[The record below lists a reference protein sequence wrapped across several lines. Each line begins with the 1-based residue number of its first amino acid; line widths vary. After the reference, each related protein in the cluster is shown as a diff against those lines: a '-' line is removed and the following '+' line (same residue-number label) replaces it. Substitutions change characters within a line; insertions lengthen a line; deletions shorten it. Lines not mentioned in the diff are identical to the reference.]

1 MGIPNILT
9 ILRLASIPPLLY
21 SYLFMP
27 RFGERIALIIFI
39 FSGIT
44 DVLDGLIARKY
55 NLVTKIGTVL
65 DPLADKMILVSVLT
79 VFAIKNKIGFWILL
93 TMALKELLMIYGAY
107 LLYRDR
113 GDVIQANSL
122 GKISTIMFYIASL
135 SIMLNISA
143 GYLLMIVF
151 VMLNIISLFI
161 YFFRFISIKKVL

>member
-1 MGIPNILT
+1 MGLPNILT
-9 ILRLASIPPLLY
+9 VLRLAAIPPLLY

-27 RFGERIALIIFI
+27 RFGERIALIIFL

-55 NLVTKIGTVL
+55 NLVTKIGVVL
-65 DPLADKMILVSVLT
+65 DPLADKMLLISVLT
-79 VFAIKNKIGFWILL
+79 VFTIKNKIGFWVLL
-93 TMALKELLMIYGAY
+93 TMALKEFLMIFGAY
-107 LLYRDR
+107 MLYSNR
-113 GDVIQANSL
+113 GDVIPANAF

-135 SIMLNISA
+135 SIMLNIPI

-151 VMLNIISLFI
+151 VSLNIISLFI